1 MKMVAADVIS
11 GTCVIVGG
19 SMVLVCAPPK
29 TECFLCTSSAADACL
44 ASVVPALKVRI
55 PFKYPKASVEW
66 TNLDEY
72 EKTPFCKLISS
83 LVVDKVS
90 KLRNSASLASL
101 LTTWEACVLKAISYE
116 LAT

>member
-11 GTCVIVGG
+11 GTCV
-19 SMVLVCAPPK
+19 PK
-29 TECFLCTSSAADACL
+29 TECFLCTSSAAEACL

-101 LTTWEACVLKAISYE
+101 LTTWETCVLKAISYE